1 MALKIS
7 PQDMAATWT
16 IETERAGF
24 PALVKTIIRIEVQ
37 QVNPMIKRLVIT
49 PVSGRISDEVFG
61 GVFTKIKPC
70 VSLIQGDM
78 LLCSLGIM
86 ARRNK

>member
-1 MALKIS
+1 
-7 PQDMAATWT
+7 
-16 IETERAGF
+16 
-24 PALVKTIIRIEVQ
+24 
-37 QVNPMIKRLVIT
+37 MIKRLVIT